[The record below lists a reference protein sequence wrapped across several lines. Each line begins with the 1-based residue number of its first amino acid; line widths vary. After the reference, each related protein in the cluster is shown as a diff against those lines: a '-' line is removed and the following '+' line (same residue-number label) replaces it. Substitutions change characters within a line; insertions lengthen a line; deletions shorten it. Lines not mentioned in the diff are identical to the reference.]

1 MEKPNVRGPSPSRKA
16 QIALGPRLNRKTKRP
31 PLLPAFAEAPYF
43 VFISGRMKK
52 TPILGELKL
61 GSMQRHLIK
70 LPGAA
75 LGNDEPRPVISVAGA
90 KPGPVLFVNA
100 GVHGGE
106 YPAVE
111 AVIRLGKA
119 LDPKKISGTVILMP
133 VLNLPAFRARTPF
146 VCPIDNV
153 NPNRVFPG
161 NPAGSY
167 SEQMTHALIN
177 EFVVHADAY
186 IDLHGGDIPEAL
198 VPFVICRSED
208 GLTDSKARDVA
219 ARSKQMALAFG
230 LPYVLTVSK
239 PVQAAKGLSS
249 YAAVAEKGIPAI
261 LAEAGGVG
269 QMQEDAVE
277 LLVNGVMRV
286 MQQLGML
293 ARPKSQIPNSKS
305 QRKKTGRSAV
315 ATAKGSATD
324 TAAPTLLTKF
334 EWLYTKHAGMWYP
347 EVAPGDAVKEG
358 EHIGAVADLF
368 GDTVEEIISP
378 VNGVVLFLT
387 INPSVLEN
395 GLLMGIGAE

>member
-1 MEKPNVRGPSPSRKA
+1 MH
-16 QIALGPRLNRKTKRP
+16 L
-31 PLLPAFAEAPYF
+31 
-43 VFISGRMKK
+43 
-52 TPILGELKL
+52 PILGELMP
-61 GSMQRHLIK
+61 SSTQRHLIK

-75 LGNDEPRPVISVAGA
+75 LANDEPRPVISVVGA

-111 AVIRLGKA
+111 AVIRLGKT

-161 NPAGSY
+161 DPSGSY
-167 SEQMTHALIN
+167 SEQMTHACIN

-186 IDLHGGDIPEAL
+186 VDLHGGDIPEAL
-198 VPFVICRSED
+198 VPFVICRSEA
-208 GLTDSKARDVA
+208 GLADSKARDVA
-219 ARSKQMALAFG
+219 ARSKQMALAFE

-239 PVQAAKGLSS
+239 PVQPSKGQSS
-249 YAAVAEKGIPAI
+249 YAAAADKGIPAI

-269 QMQEDAVE
+269 QMQQDAVA
-277 LLVNGVMRV
+277 LLSRGVINVMRHLEMIESV
-286 MQQLGML
+286 ADATATANDE
-293 ARPKSQIPNSKS
+293 ARMTNDETNPKSKL
-305 QRKKTGRSAV
+305 QRRARSAV
-315 ATAKGSATD
+315 ATAKTSAAD
-324 TAAPTLLTKF
+324 TAASTVLTKF
-334 EWLYTKHAGMWYP
+334 EWLYTKRTGVWYP
-347 EVAPGDAVKEG
+347 KVAPGDAVREG
-358 EHIGAVADLF
+358 ERIGTVGDLF
-368 GDTVEEIISP
+368 GDTLEEIVSP

>member
-1 MEKPNVRGPSPSRKA
+1 M
-16 QIALGPRLNRKTKRP
+16 KTIR
-31 PLLPAFAEAPYF
+31 
-43 VFISGRMKK
+43 
-52 TPILGELKL
+52 ILGELTP
-61 GSMQRHLIK
+61 GATQRHLVK
-70 LPGAA
+70 LPGAELA
-75 LGNDEPRPVISVAGA
+75 NDEPRPVISVAGA

-111 AVIRLGKA
+111 AVIGLGKT

-161 NPAGSY
+161 DPRGSY

-186 IDLHGGDIPEAL
+186 VDLHGGDIPEAL
-198 VPFVICRSED
+198 VPFVICRSGNDDVSER
-208 GLTDSKARDVA
+208 SKAIT
-219 ARSKQMALAFG
+219 MAFG
-230 LPYVLTVSK
+230 LPYVLTVDK
-239 PVQAAKGLSS
+239 PVQPSKGSSS
-249 YAAVAEKGIPAI
+249 YAAAAEKGVPSI

-277 LLVNGVMRV
+277 LLVNGVVNVMRH
-286 MQQLGML
+286 LGMIAGEHPHL
-293 ARPKSQIPNSKS
+293 NPLPNK
-305 QRKKTGRSAV
+305 GEE
-315 ATAKGSATD
+315 GSATV
-324 TAAPTLLTKF
+324 LTKF
-334 EWLYTKHAGMWYP
+334 EWVYTKSAGVWYP
-347 EVAPGDAVKEG
+347 KVGAGDVVNKE
-358 EHIGAVADLF
+358 EQIGTVGDLF
-368 GDTVEEIISP
+368 GDTLERIISP

-395 GLLMGIGAE
+395 GLLMGIGVE

>member
-1 MEKPNVRGPSPSRKA
+1 M
-16 QIALGPRLNRKTKRP
+16 I
-31 PLLPAFAEAPYF
+31 
-43 VFISGRMKK
+43 
-52 TPILGELKL
+52 PILGELTP
-61 GSMQRHLIK
+61 GTTQQHFIK

-75 LGNDEPRPVISVAGA
+75 LANDEPRPVISVAGI

-111 AVIRLGKA
+111 AVIRLSKS

-161 NPAGSY
+161 DPRGSY

-186 IDLHGGDIPEAL
+186 VDLHGGDIPEAL
-198 VPFVICRSED
+198 VPFVICRSGNDDVSER
-208 GLTDSKARDVA
+208 SKAIT
-219 ARSKQMALAFG
+219 MAFG
-230 LPYVLTVSK
+230 LPYVLTVDK
-239 PVQAAKGLSS
+239 PVQPSKGSSS
-249 YAAVAEKGIPAI
+249 YAAAAEKGVPSI

-277 LLVNGVMRV
+277 LLVNGVVNVMRH
-286 MQQLGML
+286 LGMIAGEHPHL
-293 ARPKSQIPNSKS
+293 NPLPNK
-305 QRKKTGRSAV
+305 GEE
-315 ATAKGSATD
+315 GSATV
-324 TAAPTLLTKF
+324 LTKF
-334 EWLYTKHAGMWYP
+334 EWVYTKSAGMWYP
-347 EVAPGDAVKEG
+347 KVAAGDAVREG
-358 EHIGAVADLF
+358 EQIGTVGDLF
-368 GDTVEEIISP
+368 GDTLEEIVSP

-395 GLLMGIGAE
+395 GLLMGIGVE